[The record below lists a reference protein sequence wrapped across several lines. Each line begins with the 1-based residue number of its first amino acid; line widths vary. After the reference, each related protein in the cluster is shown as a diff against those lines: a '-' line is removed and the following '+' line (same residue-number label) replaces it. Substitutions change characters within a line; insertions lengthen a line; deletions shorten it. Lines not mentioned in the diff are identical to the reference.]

1 MCQAVASTGWGTG
14 MEENMR
20 VLRLSIGLVAS
31 LLAIGPALAE
41 PNARNAVAALPTQH
55 AEMTYAGYV
64 AGFNV
69 MNARTGLELTT
80 TGYQVGIA
88 FRTAGMIS
96 VFFRGDNL
104 SRVDGVWHGLSA
116 APRHYESGG
125 TWRGDRRHTEI
136 DYPDGQPHL
145 MAMLPQVEPDRDPV
159 PAAMQRNTIDVLSA
173 VAMLVHSVAM
183 TGRCEG
189 SATTF
194 DGHRVSEVKATTVG
208 METLPP
214 ESRSSFSGP
223 ALRCDLDGRQL
234 AGFPKDAGPDD
245 MIHKP
250 QHSTVWLASLQ
261 PGMPQVPVL
270 LSIET
275 RNVGHVTLYVTQG
288 RSATNIA
295 EFKPQPLP
303 TP

>member
-1 MCQAVASTGWGTG
+1 MQ
-14 MEENMR
+14 
-20 VLRLSIGLVAS
+20 VLRFSIGLVA
-31 LLAIGPALAE
+31 LVLAAGPVLAE
-41 PNARNAVAALPTQH
+41 PSASSAVAAPPIQR
-55 AEMTYAGYV
+55 AEMSYAGYV
-64 AGFNV
+64 TGFNA
-69 MNARTGLELTT
+69 MNARVGLELTPS
-80 TGYQVGIA
+80 GYQLGIS

-96 VFFRGDNL
+96 VFFRGNNL
-104 SRVDGVWHGLSA
+104 SLVDGTWHGSGV

-125 TWRGDRRHTEI
+125 IWRGNPRHTEI

-173 VAMLVHSVAM
+173 VAMLVHSVAT

-189 SATTF
+189 IAATF

-250 QHSTVWLASLQ
+250 QHSTVWLASPQ

-270 LSIET
+270 LFTEV
-275 RNVGHVTLYVTQG
+275 RNLGHVTLYLTQG
-288 RSATNIA
+288 SSGANMA
-295 EFKPQPLP
+295 QFKPLPPPLP